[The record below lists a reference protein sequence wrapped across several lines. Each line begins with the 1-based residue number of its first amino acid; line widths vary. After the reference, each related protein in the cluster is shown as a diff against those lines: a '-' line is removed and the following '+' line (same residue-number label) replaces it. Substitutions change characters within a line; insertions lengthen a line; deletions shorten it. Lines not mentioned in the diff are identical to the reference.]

1 MTEAE
6 VNFVGSGNGINMSS
20 ISNSVL
26 YSLFR
31 NYNVYNI
38 GMSEFFA
45 VINNNFELSKYSEND
60 EFRLYTYESKQM
72 NIKLK
77 IRLSKEPDFIRLNN
91 EEYNAILSLTRR
103 EVFKKRKGVV
113 YNKSCKKVFT
123 PGRIVLA
130 TLLGAVLVVGGIKI
144 ANDIKD
150 ATNDPNNILYNLTH
164 YVSTVPDA
172 PNPNLEQQQYEMA
185 QKEAQETIA
194 RENSMYR

>member
-20 ISNSVL
+20 ISNSAL
-26 YSLFR
+26 YNLFR
-31 NYNVYNI
+31 NYNGYNI
-38 GMSEFFA
+38 GMSQFFA